1 MTDMVIDQE
10 VYQTLTDSVGEDFMG
25 EMVEAFLEEG
35 AQLVADLEKGLAD
48 HDTDIF
54 RRAAHSLKSNGATFG
69 AMKLSDLAKELE
81 EKARQGQLEGTA
93 EMLEAISDAFSN
105 AEQALKELNNG

>member
-1 MTDMVIDQE
+1 MANTVIDQE
-10 VYQTLTDSVGEDFMG
+10 IYQALTDSVGEDFMG

-54 RRAAHSLKSNGATFG
+54 RRAAHSLKSNAATVG
-69 AMKLSDLAKELE
+69 AMKLSDLAKKLE

-93 EMLEAISDAFSN
+93 EKLGAISAAFSN